1 MIHFWDE
8 AQKEWY
14 FSVVDIVGVLTDSV
28 DERKYWNKLKKRLNE
43 EGSELVTFCHQLKM
57 QSADD
62 KFYKTDALDTKGIL
76 RLVQSIPSPKAEPF
90 KMWLA
95 EVGSER
101 LDEIADPE
109 KSFDRG
115 VETYLKKG
123 YSREWINQRLL
134 TIEMRKQLTDEM
146 TKAWS
151 RHSVKGYKAIKGLKK
166 ENLRDNMTNL
176 KLVLNMLAEVTTT
189 AISREEKPTGF
200 DESLKVARDGGNVAK
215 NARLDIER
223 RIRCSVL
230 SPATARTKALDETME
245 SVSKISR
252 GFSLHFHVALGTVVL
267 HDAVHVVGVIAA
279 CENVI
284 NRRANDTFFRLH
296 NIGRSAVFGSAVYH
310 FHFVLPYSSS
320 VFLLT
325 VTIG

>member
-1 MIHFWDE
+1 MSNLKLFNGKEIRTYWDE
-8 AQKEWY
+8 AQEEWY
-14 FSVVDIVGVLTDSV
+14 FSVVDIVGVLTDS
-28 DERKYWNKLKKRLNE
+28 ENPRKYWSVLKTRLKA
-43 EGSELVTFCHQLKM
+43 EGSELATICSQLKM
-57 QSADD
+57 TAVDG
-62 KFYKTDALDTKGIL
+62 KNYKTDALDTKGIL

-95 EVGSER
+95 EVGSEH

-134 TIEMRKQLTDEM
+134 TIEMRKELTDEWHYSGVDEQRDYAILTDEM

-151 RHSVKGYKAIKGLKK
+151 GHSVKGYKAIKGLKK

-176 KLVLNMLAEVTTT
+176 ELVLNMLAEVTTT
-189 AISREEKPTGF
+189 AISREEKPKGF

-223 RIRCSVL
+223 RIGRSVL
-230 SPATARTKALDETME
+230 SPVTARTPKALDETME
-245 SVSKISR
+245 SV
-252 GFSLHFHVALGTVVL
+252 
-267 HDAVHVVGVIAA
+267 
-279 CENVI
+279 
-284 NRRANDTFFRLH
+284 
-296 NIGRSAVFGSAVYH
+296 
-310 FHFVLPYSSS
+310 
-320 VFLLT
+320 LLEAS
-325 VTIG
+325 TIGEDGVDNEKDGN